1 MSIPYIKTGS
11 EHGINVY
18 KEDGAYIVETPASY
32 DIYYSL
38 LKNNGTQYG
47 ERLQSNDRATAV
59 FAIPASRLNSDAQVR
74 LFNEKINEVR
84 GTAAAINK
92 ERTDMQDVLGF
103 DLAKDNKTVAFL
115 WKLPEKNFAIGE
127 VVKAGKYF
135 AALKVAESEDKVY
148 VRMLNTSRF
157 LQPGEF
163 KDREA
168 VIQERLQEGSV
179 KYLRFTEDGK
189 IQVKDY
195 TPKQKAEAVQ
205 QPTEAPAQKVQATPE
220 PAKAEQRAQEPS
232 EEQKAALLAF
242 ISANGRDWK
251 DKLSAAWASGNYR
264 FISKDNQA
272 LLQQVR
278 NDFGPEW
285 LAGVYVNQLA
295 LSRPVPASKEDQQA
309 LKKNGQAVT
318 SHMDAQTRWGEGQR
332 LFAFHEQD
340 GKPVELKKIED
351 LEKWT
356 PDQLMALPAK
366 QQKQEKQQSL
376 SM

>member
-1 MSIPYIKTGS
+1 MSTPYIKTGT
-11 EHGINVY
+11 ENGISVH
-18 KEDGAYIVETPASY
+18 KEDGAYIVEAPASY

-38 LKNNGTQYG
+38 LRENGTQYG
-47 ERLQSNDRATAV
+47 ERLQSDDRARAV
-59 FAIPASRLNSDAQVR
+59 FAVPATKLNSDAQVR
-74 LFNEKINEVR
+74 LFNQKINEVR
-84 GTAAAINK
+84 STAAAIDK
-92 ERTDMQDVLGF
+92 ERTEIQDVLSF
-103 DLAKDNKTVAFL
+103 DLATDKKTVAFL

-127 VVKAGKYF
+127 VVKTGKYF
-135 AALKVAESEDKVY
+135 AALKVAENEDKVY

-157 LQPGEF
+157 LQAGEF

-168 VIQERLQEGSV
+168 VIQDRLPEGSM
-179 KYLRFTEDGK
+179 KYLRFNEDGK

-205 QPTEAPAQKVQATPE
+205 QPTEAQTPQPTPE
-220 PAKAEQRAQEPS
+220 TAKAEQPVQEPS
-232 EEQKAALLAF
+232 AEQKAAVLAF
-242 ISANGRDWK
+242 MSANGKDWK
-251 DKLSAAWASGNYR
+251 DKLSAAWASGSYR

-285 LAGVYVNQLA
+285 LAKISVDQL
-295 LSRPVPASKEDQQA
+295 SDGRPLPATKEDQQA

-318 SHMDAQTRWGEGQR
+318 SHMDAQSRWNEGQR

-340 GKPVELKKIED
+340 GKPVELKKMED
-351 LEKWT
+351 LNKWT
-356 PDQLMALPAK
+356 PDQLMALPA
-366 QQKQEKQQSL
+366 QQLKLEKQQTL